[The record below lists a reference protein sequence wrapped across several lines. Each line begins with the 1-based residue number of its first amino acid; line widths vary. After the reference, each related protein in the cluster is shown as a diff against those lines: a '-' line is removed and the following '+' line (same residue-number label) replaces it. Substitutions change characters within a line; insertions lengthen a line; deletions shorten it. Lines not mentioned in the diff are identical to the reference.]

1 MHDKVDL
8 FHFYGHLLSVDA
20 SNMFAHSPKPFKIN
34 KFSCQINGKHCANL
48 NWVCVCV
55 LLLNGFTNWLYL
67 KFCKRKMHTQN
78 YRKKGRIN

>member
-55 LLLNGFTNWLYL
+55 CVTFERIHQLAIF
-67 KFCKRKMHTQN
+67 KVVQ
-78 YRKKGRIN
+78 KKNAYPKLPQKG